1 MEHFTR
7 RPFWMTNDFYWRYPF
22 GQPPSL
28 PIGVVF
34 EFKCMDAYHYEYMI
48 HGTMTLIRGGI
59 FIRACR
65 GFRSTSRSRPFK
77 LFISCVTSL
86 HTAPHLHRHRWP
98 FWVLWKCFW
107 HVCEI
112 STWRTLSIPRMVLSP
127 CAQTALL
134 LGICWSMVS
143 PTELWKRTP
152 DHILYQPDTYVYVC
166 INICMHSYIHVCIYV
181 YLHTCIDQF
190 PSISKLLLSPYRT
203 LHFNCVVVQVV
214 HESMELWKAN
224 SSNGTV
230 VWTSDSEKF
239 EVLRAVVI

>member
-1 MEHFTR
+1 
-7 RPFWMTNDFYWRYPF
+7 
-22 GQPPSL
+22 
-28 PIGVVF
+28 
-34 EFKCMDAYHYEYMI
+34 
-48 HGTMTLIRGGI
+48 
-59 FIRACR
+59 
-65 GFRSTSRSRPFK
+65 
-77 LFISCVTSL
+77 
-86 HTAPHLHRHRWP
+86 
-98 FWVLWKCFW
+98 
-107 HVCEI
+107 
-112 STWRTLSIPRMVLSP
+112 
-127 CAQTALL
+127 
-134 LGICWSMVS
+134 MVS